1 MIPCIFFLFEFIY
14 LCVVATVSER
24 KKMEIDFKM
33 SKNRFVISL
42 QNLGWDK
49 KKLIH
54 KAFQVF
60 SHDLNYIFITQL
72 GDRQRKLYS

>member
-1 MIPCIFFLFEFIY
+1 MCGCYGFREEKI
-14 LCVVATVSER
+14 
-24 KKMEIDFKM
+24 EIDFKM

-42 QNLGWDK
+42 QNLGWGK